1 MIDYE
6 WLKDT
11 LTSIVR
17 NYVYPR
23 QLNYE
28 SSLTTSDYPTLR
40 QAFYPFS
47 SSISNVKVY
56 VKSVVGSPGNATVR
70 LLDKDLNVKATAAK
84 TLSTGWNTV
93 SISKSN
99 LVSKQLYYIEIKH
112 GGNSI
117 NHYVL
122 GASTVKVYS
131 NTLYTPSSTL
141 NVNLAFE
148 VDIGDKVYKVFPG
161 RELGIEDY
169 PVVVCDLSSRP
180 RVYQRYMDP
189 KTVEEV
195 VTASFNIY
203 SRYPS
208 EIDKIARL
216 VERGIFRE
224 RRNISDVF
232 LVSPGA
238 LGPITRMRENIFSRA
253 ITFNLRM
260 FIKVE

>member
-6 WLKDT
+6 WIKDT
-11 LTSIVR
+11 LSSIVK
-17 NYVYPR
+17 NYMYPR
-23 QLNYE
+23 QLQHE
-28 SSLTTSDYPTLR
+28 TSILTSECSVLR

-47 SSISNVKVY
+47 STISNVRVY
-56 VKSVVGSPGNATVR
+56 VEDVVGSPGNATFR
-70 LLDKDLNVKATAAK
+70 LLDKNLNVKDTATK
-84 TLSTGWNTV
+84 TLTAGWNTV
-93 SISKSN
+93 SISKEN
-99 LVSKQLYYIEIKH
+99 LVSKQIYYFEIRH
-112 GGNSI
+112 DGDSSN
-117 NHYVL
+117 YYAL
-122 GASTVKVYS
+122 GASTNPVYD
-131 NTLYTPSSTL
+131 NTLYTDTSTL
-141 NVNLAFE
+141 SVNLAFD
-148 VDIGDKVYKVFPG
+148 VDIGEKVYKVFPG

-169 PVVVCDLSSRP
+169 PVVVCDLSARP

-189 KTVEEV
+189 KTLEEIITV
-195 VTASFNIY
+195 SFNIY

-260 FIKVE
+260 FVRVE